1 MNLFRICIQIFKTTD
16 RIQGNN
22 MGRQKNKKQ
31 NSFEFSKLIYILNL
45 SFVVIV
51 TGLSFLCVIKSGEWN
66 IIDLSP
72 ITVICTSAFASLSV
86 SSLFYYRKAQAENV
100 LKISKQIQNENIEV
114 QNVEVANLVM
124 NSDFGSNM

>member
-1 MNLFRICIQIFKTTD
+1 MFWGKALRYTP
-16 RIQGNN
+16 
-22 MGRQKNKKQ
+22 KKKM
-31 NSFEFSKLIYILNL
+31 EFSKIIYILNL

-72 ITVICTSAFASLSV
+72 ISVVLTSAFASLSV

-114 QNVEVANLVM
+114 QNVEVANQVM
-124 NSDFGSNM
+124 NSDFGSSI

>member
-1 MNLFRICIQIFKTTD
+1 MQTT
-16 RIQGNN
+16 RYKQENQ
-22 MGRQKNKKQ
+22 QKKM
-31 NSFEFSKLIYILNL
+31 EFSKLIYIFNL

-72 ITVICTSAFASLSV
+72 ISVVLTSAFASLSV

-100 LKISKQIQNENIEV
+100 IKISKQIQDEGIETQNIEAV
-114 QNVEVANLVM
+114 NQVM
-124 NSDFGSNM
+124 NSEFTSSV

>member
-1 MNLFRICIQIFKTTD
+1 MQKATRYE
-16 RIQGNN
+16 N
-22 MGRQKNKKQ
+22 MPKDKI
-31 NSFEFSKLIYILNL
+31 EFSKLIYILNL

-72 ITVICTSAFASLSV
+72 ISVVLTSAFASLSV

-114 QNVEVANLVM
+114 QNVEVANQVM
-124 NSDFGSNM
+124 NSNFNSNM

>member
-1 MNLFRICIQIFKTTD
+1 MFWGKALRYTP
-16 RIQGNN
+16 
-22 MGRQKNKKQ
+22 KKKM
-31 NSFEFSKLIYILNL
+31 EFSKIIYILNL

-72 ITVICTSAFASLSV
+72 ISVVLTSAFASLSV

-114 QNVEVANLVM
+114 QNVEVANQVM
-124 NSDFGSNM
+124 NTDFGNSI

>member
-1 MNLFRICIQIFKTTD
+1 MQKATRYE
-16 RIQGNN
+16 NN
-22 MGRQKNKKQ
+22 SKYKI
-31 NSFEFSKLIYILNL
+31 EFSKLIYILNL

-72 ITVICTSAFASLSV
+72 ISVVLTSAFASLSV

-100 LKISKQIQNENIEV
+100 LKISKQIQDENIDASTV
-114 QNVEVANLVM
+114 DVANQVM
-124 NSDFGSNM
+124 NSNFNSNM

>member
-1 MNLFRICIQIFKTTD
+1 M
-16 RIQGNN
+16 
-22 MGRQKNKKQ
+22 
-31 NSFEFSKLIYILNL
+31 EFSKFIYILNL

-72 ITVICTSAFASLSV
+72 ISVVLTSAFASLSV

-100 LKISKQIQNENIEV
+100 IKISKQVQDEGIETQHIETV
-114 QNVEVANLVM
+114 NQVM
-124 NSDFGSNM
+124 NSEFGTSI

>member
-1 MNLFRICIQIFKTTD
+1 M
-16 RIQGNN
+16 
-22 MGRQKNKKQ
+22 QKATRYENKPKDKI
-31 NSFEFSKLIYILNL
+31 EFSKLIYILNL

-72 ITVICTSAFASLSV
+72 ISVVLTSAFASLSV

-114 QNVEVANLVM
+114 QNVEVANQVM
-124 NSDFGSNM
+124 NSDFNSNM